1 MTIKQT
7 VRQLIW
13 KLGYD
18 ISRFDSVSSPLA
30 RRQKLLL
37 SYKVDLI
44 LDVGANTG
52 QFAQQMRDLGFRGRI
67 VSFEP
72 LDSAYAVLKRNAS
85 HDAHWAVI
93 QCALGEESSIMTIN
107 VSANSASSSLLDMHP
122 AHAKAAPEKHY
133 IGTEEINVRAL
144 DSMFGEICR
153 EESNIYL
160 KIDTQGFEHKVIKG
174 AEEAITH
181 IDTIQ
186 IEMSLVPLYDGGL
199 QFCEMDALLGEKGY
213 RLVSIEPVFAD
224 RSTGQLLQVDGIYH
238 RF

>member
-7 VRQLIW
+7 VRQLVW
-13 KLGYD
+13 NLGYD

-30 RRQKLLL
+30 RRQKMLS
-37 SYKVDLI
+37 SYKIDLI

-52 QFAQQMRDLGFRGRI
+52 QFARQMRDLGFRGKI

-72 LDSAYAVLKRNAS
+72 LDSACAVLKRNAT
-85 HDAHWAVI
+85 DDPNWDVI
-93 QCALGEESSIMTIN
+93 QCALGEESSTMTIN

-133 IGTEEINVRAL
+133 IGTETISVRTL
-144 DSMFGEICR
+144 DSMFGDIHTAEH
-153 EESNIYL
+153 NVYM

-174 AEEAITH
+174 AEAAMAH

-186 IEMSLVPLYDGGL
+186 LEMSLVPLYDGGL
-199 QFCEMDALLGEKGY
+199 QFCELDALLGEKGY